1 MKRKG
6 SDVCAKIEKLKNE
19 EQKNRHRRFF
29 YFFPHEKPIGI
40 NTRGSQFHLGG
51 PVLSIGKPLIVQSD
65 LTLLLDVNNPSS
77 DECRERILAFAELVK
92 SPEHVHTYRIS
103 RLSLWN
109 ASTAGYT
116 AEQVLEALRTFSRYP
131 IPVHAQTYI
140 LHETAKYGRL
150 ILEKKQN
157 ALVLT
162 GDPSLLEEIDR
173 LPSIQPFVLRKNS
186 QELLIHETMR
196 GSLKQTLAKFGF
208 PVKDR
213 VGYTDGDP
221 LPIDLRELTAS
232 GRRFSLRPYQT
243 EAVKAFLAGDNE
255 GASGI
260 VVLPCGAGKTVI
272 GLAAMAKL
280 QTQTLILTPN
290 LAAAHQWKSEI
301 LDKCDIPSGS
311 IGEYTSEQKEVKPVT
326 VATYQMLTYTRDGKF
341 PHFDKLN
348 QNRWGFII
356 YDEVHLLPAPVFR
369 ITAELQS
376 TRRLGLTATL
386 VREDGAETEVFSL
399 IGPKKFDIPWKQL
412 EQKGWIAETAC
423 YEVGVH
429 FDEPSRRRYVEA
441 TERQKYRIA
450 AENPNK
456 MRVIR
461 SLLRLHANDQVLI
474 IGQYIEQLKL
484 VANDLQVPLITG
496 QTPMRKR
503 EELYEKF
510 RKREISILVVSKVAN
525 IAIDLPDANVA
536 IQISGAFG
544 SRQEEAQR
552 LGRLLRPNRDQSQ
565 SRFYSIV
572 TSDSLEQEKA
582 MHRQLFLIEQGY
594 EYAWL
599 EADELLEARS
609 VLHEIE

>member
-1 MKRKG
+1 M
-6 SDVCAKIEKLKNE
+6 
-19 EQKNRHRRFF
+19 
-29 YFFPHEKPIGI
+29 
-40 NTRGSQFHLGG
+40 
-51 PVLSIGKPLIVQSD
+51 SIGKPLIVQSD
-65 LTLLLDVNNPSS
+65 LTLLLDVNDPSS
-77 DECRERILAFAELVK
+77 DECREQILAFAELVK
-92 SPEHVHTYRIS
+92 SPEHVHTYKIS

-116 AEQVLEALRTFSRYP
+116 AEQILTVLRTFSRYP

-140 LHETAKYGRL
+140 WDETAKYGRL
-150 ILEKKQN
+150 VLQKGEH

-162 GDPSLLEEIDR
+162 GDPSLLEEIVR
-173 LPSIQPFVLRKNS
+173 LPSIQQFVLRKNS
-186 QELLIHETMR
+186 RELLIHETKR

-208 PVKDR
+208 PVKDL
-213 VGYTDGDP
+213 VGYVDGTP
-221 LPIDLRELTAS
+221 LQIDFREVTAS
-232 GRRFSLRPYQT
+232 GRRFSLRSYQS
-243 EAVKAFLAGDNE
+243 EAVNAFLAGGAE

-260 VVLPCGAGKTVI
+260 VVLPCGAGKTMV
-272 GLAAMAKL
+272 GLVAMTRLK
-280 QTQTLILTPN
+280 TQTLILTPN

-301 LDKCDIPSGS
+301 LDKCEIPPGS
-311 IGEYTSEQKEVKPVT
+311 IGEYTSERKEVRPVT
-326 VATYQMLTYTRDGKF
+326 IATYQMLTYTRDGKF

-412 EQKGWIAETAC
+412 EQKGWIAETVC
-423 YEVGVH
+423 YEVGVR
-429 FDEPSRRRYVEA
+429 FDESSRRRYLKSSD
-441 TERQKYRIA
+441 RQKYRVA

-456 MRVIR
+456 LLVIR
-461 SLLRLHANDQVLI
+461 ALLRLHGNDQVLI
-474 IGQYIEQLKL
+474 IGQYVEQLKQ
-484 VANDLQVPLITG
+484 VAKELQVPLITG

-503 EELYEKF
+503 EELYDKF
-510 RKREISILVVSKVAN
+510 RAGEISVLVVSKVAN

-552 LGRLLRPNRDQSQ
+552 LGRLLRPNLDQSQ
-565 SRFYSIV
+565 SKFYTIV
-572 TSDSLEQEKA
+572 TADSLEQEKA

-594 EYAWL
+594 EYVWL
-599 EADELLEARS
+599 EADELLTSRS